1 MTKTYRE
8 RLLLVQKAKL
18 KEKKKTEK
26 GYAIRKRNG
35 VSFSLSVFRIP

>member
-1 MTKTYRE
+1 MNGKPLAGTESKSE
-8 RLLLVQKAKL
+8 R
-18 KEKKKTEK
+18 KKKAEK

>member
-1 MTKTYRE
+1 MNGKPLAGTESKR
-8 RLLLVQKAKL
+8 
-18 KEKKKTEK
+18 EKKKAEK